1 MKEAEKVGESV
12 LAERVDHKHLS
23 PTVLPVHVRSRKV
36 DDAHED
42 VHSDEQPDLLRTRRP
57 RSRPAL
63 AVGVGCGVVGD
74 GGNRLFREH
83 ALKEAQLGSDVMNR
97 QLRARGN

>member
-1 MKEAEKVGESV
+1 MKEAEKLSESV
-12 LAERVDHKHLS
+12 LAERVDHKR
-23 PTVLPVHVRSRKV
+23 LPPAILPIHVRSRKV

-42 VHSDEQPDLLRTRRP
+42 VHSDEQPYLLRTRRP
-57 RSRPAL
+57 RSRPAF
-63 AVGVGCGVVGD
+63 AVGIGCGVVGD
-74 GGNRLFREH
+74 GGNRLFRKH